1 MSVPFNRLVAR
12 IDLNCIENNYR
23 VLCETAPGLAP
34 VIKADAYGHGLL
46 PVARTLDA
54 AGARTLCV
62 GSVEEAVALR
72 EAYPHRIIA
81 LLGPLDTADAVL
93 VARHDLVPYVYRA
106 EQLDMLSAAAKS
118 EGRLVRVG
126 LKFDTGMSRLGFRG
140 PDVPELIRTL
150 QSHPELTVEL
160 VASHLATA
168 DEPDRADYVA
178 RQKGEFDTVCAGLSA
193 AGFTFERTLGNSAGL
208 LAFPELHYE
217 LQRPGIALYGANPF
231 RGTPL
236 EELGE
241 KLRPAM
247 SVRTLVVQAHPVSAG
262 ESVSYGCTFTAER
275 DMRVAIMAAGYADCY
290 SRALTGKAE
299 VMIRGRRAKVLGRV
313 CMQLTAVDVTDI
325 PGVEAGDDV
334 WLLGGDGPAAVTP
347 DEMAGWWGTITYEV
361 FCLLGLN
368 KREFVGGQP

>member
-1 MSVPFNRLVAR
+1 MYA
-12 IDLNCIENNYR
+12 
-23 VLCETAPGLAP
+23 
-34 VIKADAYGHGLL
+34 
-46 PVARTLDA
+46 
-54 AGARTLCV
+54 
-62 GSVEEAVALR
+62 
-72 EAYPHRIIA
+72 
-81 LLGPLDTADAVL
+81 
-93 VARHDLVPYVYRA
+93 
-106 EQLDMLSAAAKS
+106 
-118 EGRLVRVG
+118 
-126 LKFDTGMSRLGFRG
+126 
-140 PDVPELIRTL
+140 IR
-150 QSHPELTVEL
+150 SYYD
-160 VASHLATA
+160 LATA

-178 RQKGEFDTVCAGLSA
+178 RQKGEFDAVCAGLSA

-368 KREFVGGQP
+368 KREFVGVQP